1 MTGVSRAIAPRSTA
15 STPRPTADPRSPGAP
30 GRPTP
35 PGSGRRPPIA
45 PASDPF
51 PLVARDPTGGSRVPR
66 DPTGGFPAGGPLP
79 PRDRTGGDLAPRD
92 PRDPTGG
99 GRIPRDPTGGGR
111 IPRDPTGGGLAPR
124 DPRDP
129 TGGGLAPRD
138 PRDPTGGGRIP
149 RDPTGGGRIPRDPT
163 GGGRAFPDPTGGP
176 PAPGAFPARAEPPL
190 PPRDNTGGGRVM
202 RDPTGGGHFVG
213 SDPSGGGRMVRDPTG
228 GGQVPTAS
236 YEPGG
241 PGQPPGADRTAQ
253 RVAGTAAGG
262 AEPHEPRRGGG
273 GYGGNRPYEDDY
285 SDEDYDDEDLYE
297 DDSDGA
303 DGRPSRRRRVVLG
316 ILLVMVL
323 ALAATAFVGWRWW
336 SDQVDP
342 PGEPGETVSV
352 EIPAGTSTAQIGDWL
367 EEGGVITSA
376 TVWNVYTRLNDPGTI
391 QAGTYDLRRNS
402 SMEEV
407 IAALQDGPA
416 APEGRYVTIP
426 EGFTVAQTVE
436 RIADPEDGIDGFTA
450 EAVQAVIDGNTVRS
464 AYLPQGETNPEGTLF
479 PETYRLEEG
488 QDEAALVGQ
497 MVAEFDAVAA
507 ELAIEE
513 KAAAL
518 GLSPY
523 EAIVVAS
530 LIEEETQ
537 VDAERARVAGV
548 IYNRLE
554 TGEPLGIDA
563 TTCYP
568 LGLPSCTPTAEQLE
582 SDSPYNTRINPDLP
596 PTPISSPGR
605 ASLEAALN
613 PEPHDYLFYVRTE
626 EDGSHTF
633 SETNEEHNAAVEV
646 CRERGYC

>member
-1 MTGVSRAIAPRSTA
+1 MTGAVRGMP
-15 STPRPTADPRSPGAP
+15 PGA
-30 GRPTP
+30 
-35 PGSGRRPPIA
+35 GRRPSMP
-45 PASDPF
+45 PTSGQF
-51 PLVARDPTGGSRVPR
+51 PLVGRDPTGGGLVPR
-66 DPTGGFPAGGPLP
+66 DPTGGGFV
-79 PRDRTGGDLAPRD
+79 

-99 GRIPRDPTGGGR
+99 GRLP
-111 IPRDPTGGGLAPR
+111 L

-129 TGGGLAPRD
+129 TGGGLV
-138 PRDPTGGGRIP
+138 PRDPTGGFLAP
-149 RDPTGGGRIPRDPT
+149 
-163 GGGRAFPDPTGGP
+163 P
-176 PAPGAFPARAEPPL
+176 PALPPEPPMS
-190 PPRDNTGGGRVM
+190 GGRVM
-202 RDPTGGGHFVG
+202 RDPTGGGHIIG
-213 SDPSGGGRMVRDPTG
+213 RDATGGGRVVRDPTG
-228 GGQVPTAS
+228 GGPLPVAPTAS
-236 YEPGG
+236 YDAAGPGG
-241 PGQPPGADRTAQ
+241 PVPADRTAQ
-253 RVAGTAAGG
+253 RVATPSGG
-262 AEPHEPRRGGG
+262 PEVGEPRRGGG
-273 GYGGNRPYEDDY
+273 GYGGNRPYEDEYGD
-285 SDEDYDDEDLYE
+285 DDYDDEDLYE
-297 DDSDGA
+297 DDSDGT
-303 DGRPSRRRRVVLG
+303 DGRPSRRRKVVLG
-316 ILLVMVL
+316 ILLVMLLVV
-323 ALAATAFVGWRWW
+323 AATAFLAWRWW
-336 SDQVDP
+336 GEQVDP

-367 EEGGVITSA
+367 EEGGVISSA

-436 RIADPEDGIDGFTA
+436 RIADPEDGIDGFSA

-464 AYLPQGETNPEGTLF
+464 AFLPQGETNPEGTLF

-497 MVAEFDAVAA
+497 MIAEFDAVAT
-507 ELAIEE
+507 ELGIEE
-513 KAAAL
+513 RAAAV
-518 GLSPY
+518 GLTPY

-554 TGEPLGIDA
+554 IGEALGIDA
-563 TTCYP
+563 ALCYP

-582 SDSPYNTRINPDLP
+582 SDSPYNLRRSPDLP

-613 PEPHDYLFYVRTE
+613 PEQHDFLFYVRTE

-646 CRERGYC
+646 CRERGFC

>member
-1 MTGVSRAIAPRSTA
+1 
-15 STPRPTADPRSPGAP
+15 
-30 GRPTP
+30 
-35 PGSGRRPPIA
+35 
-45 PASDPF
+45 
-51 PLVARDPTGGSRVPR
+51 
-66 DPTGGFPAGGPLP
+66 
-79 PRDRTGGDLAPRD
+79 
-92 PRDPTGG
+92 
-99 GRIPRDPTGGGR
+99 
-111 IPRDPTGGGLAPR
+111 
-124 DPRDP
+124 
-129 TGGGLAPRD
+129 
-138 PRDPTGGGRIP
+138 
-149 RDPTGGGRIPRDPT
+149 
-163 GGGRAFPDPTGGP
+163 
-176 PAPGAFPARAEPPL
+176 
-190 PPRDNTGGGRVM
+190 M

-213 SDPSGGGRMVRDPTG
+213 GDPTGGGRMVRDPTG

-241 PGQPPGADRTAQ
+241 PGQPPGADRTVQ

-273 GYGGNRPYEDDY
+273 GYGGNRPYEDNY
-285 SDEDYDDEDLYE
+285 SDEDYDDEEDLYE
-297 DDSDGA
+297 DDSDGT